1 MKILA
6 TARPWALALAFVLV
20 GSPGA
25 LAQTTD
31 AQRIDRLEAL
41 VRTLTGQVEE
51 LTFRL
56 QQLQQQLQVMQQD
69 TDFRF
74 QQLGAPNAPVAT
86 APAPSPAPAAAPAP
100 VPATP
105 AATPAAPLTLNLGA
119 PPADLGAVP
128 ATPPAALPGA
138 GQPLDL
144 GAVLGNDNA
153 APAATVAMTG
163 DPMTDYNAGYQLVLN
178 GDYADAEQ
186 TFRVF
191 VATYPGNPLSADAQ
205 YWVAETL
212 FSRELYREAVPEYLA
227 AYNANPTSE
236 LAPAALY
243 KLGLSYLAL
252 NEVAGAC
259 DSFSRILRDFPNASN
274 ALRQSVAAAQ
284 ANARCG

>member
-6 TARPWALALAFVLV
+6 MARPFALALPWLLAIA
-20 GSPGA
+20 PIA
-25 LAQTTD
+25 AAQTPD

-56 QQLQQQLQVMQQD
+56 QQLQQQLEVMQRD
-69 TDFRF
+69 TEFRF
-74 QQLGAPNAPVAT
+74 QQLGAP
-86 APAPSPAPAAAPAP
+86 AAPAP
-100 VPATP
+100 TAPPTPA
-105 AATPAAPLTLNLGA
+105 AATPAPAPATAGAAPLTIDLGA
-119 PPADLGAVP
+119 PPAGP
-128 ATPPAALPGA
+128 GAALTTPAMPGA

-144 GAVLGNDNA
+144 GAVLGNNNA
-153 APAATVAMTG
+153 LPAATITMTG
-163 DPMTDYNAGYQLVLN
+163 DPLADYNTGYQLIRN
-178 GDYADAEQ
+178 GDYAEAEQ
-186 TFRVF
+186 LFRAF
-191 VATYPGNPLSADAQ
+191 VATYPGTDLSADAQ

-227 AYNANPTSE
+227 AYNANPASE
-236 LAPAALY
+236 LAPTALY

-252 NEVAGAC
+252 NDVAAAC
-259 DSFSRILRDFPNASN
+259 DSFGRILRDFPSASN